1 MRISVISVGK
11 VRQHF
16 IQEGEQ
22 EYLKRLRGT
31 PLAIS
36 LVELGLD
43 APESM
48 SAAEVQER
56 EALELLKKL
65 DSFDYV
71 IALDE
76 RGKQSSS
83 KDFARHIEKQ
93 LQAGVKSLGFV
104 IGGAFGL
111 SEKIRQRANYVLSLS
126 EFTLPHQLTRLVL
139 VEQIYRAHTMMRG
152 ISYHK

>member
-1 MRISVISVGK
+1 MKISVISVGK

-16 IQEGEQ
+16 ILEGEQ

-48 SAAEVQER
+48 PASEVQER

-76 RGKQSSS
+76 RGKQPSS
-83 KDFARHIEKQ
+83 KDFARHLEKQ
-93 LQAGVKSLGFV
+93 LQASVKSLGFV